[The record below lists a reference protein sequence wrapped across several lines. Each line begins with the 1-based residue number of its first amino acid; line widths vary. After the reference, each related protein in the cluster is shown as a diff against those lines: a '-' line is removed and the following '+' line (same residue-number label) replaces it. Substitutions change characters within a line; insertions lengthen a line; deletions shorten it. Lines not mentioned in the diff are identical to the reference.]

1 MWSLVVDGI
10 STAIM
15 PLIDQPNAS
24 QPPGAEKLTKIL
36 NWGMWLVIFAAV
48 IGIFITAG
56 MMAVSYNQ
64 GRGGDH
70 MGRLGYVLAGCV
82 LAGAAAGIVNAL
94 I

>member
-1 MWSLVVDGI
+1 VWAVLLD
-10 STAIM
+10 TASAAVL

-24 QPPGAEKLTKIL
+24 QPPGAEKLVKIL
-36 NWGMWLVIFAAV
+36 NWGMWLVIFAAI
-48 IGIFITAG
+48 IGVFITAA

-70 MGRLGYVLAGCV
+70 LGRLGYVLAGCV
-82 LAGAAAGIVNAL
+82 LAGAAAGIVNGL